1 MKQLGDIAIAENPRC
16 PVIVFGHS
24 MGSGLTQCHS
34 QNNGHDFAGAILC
47 RTLGSP
53 LGLGYDATSIE
64 PMIAQLRQCPEIS
77 ERISITRRS
86 RRPCTFDRQTSP
98 PAFPFQDTRRRSS
111 SPHSFEEF
119 RTRQV
124 ANGKPPIPSR
134 WRHSY
139 RIPCAAS
146 HSPLPITSLST
157 PGSSCPGGAGSLS
170 RSGKVARMISAR
182 GVAVG

>member
-1 MKQLGDIAIAENPRC
+1 MLSDMKQLGDIAIAENPGC

-64 PMIAQLRQCPEIS
+64 PMIAQLKDAAEGPEA
-77 ERISITRRS
+77 T
-86 RRPCTFDRQTSP
+86 Q
-98 PAFPFQDTRRRSS
+98 AFPFQDTRRRSS